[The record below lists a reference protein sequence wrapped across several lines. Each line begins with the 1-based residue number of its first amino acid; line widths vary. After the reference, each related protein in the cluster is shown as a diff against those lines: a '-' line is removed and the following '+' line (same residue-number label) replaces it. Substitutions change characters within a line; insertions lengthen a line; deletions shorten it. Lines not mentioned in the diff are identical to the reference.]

1 MSTTSPDASLDPA
14 PILRAKPDS
23 PAVDESPRPAADPY
37 SRPTQ
42 VLTAAVRRVLEWH
55 LRHAVR
61 H

>member
-1 MSTTSPDASLDPA
+1 MSTTSSDASLDPA
-14 PILRAKPDS
+14 PALRAKPEA
-23 PAVDESPRPAADPY
+23 PAVDESPRPTADTY
-37 SRPTQ
+37 TRPTQ

>member
-1 MSTTSPDASLDPA
+1 MSTTSPDASLDSA
-14 PILRAKPDS
+14 PVLRAKPES
-23 PAVDESPRPAADPY
+23 LAVDESPKPAAEPFA
-37 SRPTQ
+37 RPTQ